1 MRVHKFLSAAGF
13 TSRRKAEVL
22 IRQGRVAVNEKII
35 EDLGRQI
42 DPQVDEVRVDGIL
55 VKLEAQW
62 IYVMLNKPA
71 GYVTSCSHAGQ
82 TIVLELV
89 DLPQRIYPVGRLDK
103 QSTGLLLMT
112 NDGRLH
118 HRLSHPSFDHEK
130 EYIVTV
136 SQPIASKD
144 LRRMA
149 KGVYLDGSLTRPA
162 VVRRLNSRRF
172 SIVLK
177 EGRNR
182 QIRRMVAQVNNQVL
196 QLHRVRIGSLR
207 LGRLAPG
214 HWRLLSKR
222 ERERLLSGAGIQ

>member
-1 MRVHKFLSAAGF
+1 M
-13 TSRRKAEVL
+13 
-22 IRQGRVAVNEKII
+22 RQGRVAVNGQIVK
-35 EDLGRQI
+35 DLGRQI
-42 DPQVDEVRVDGIL
+42 DPQADTVLVDDTLVQLDTQRV
-55 VKLEAQW
+55 
-62 IYVMLNKPA
+62 YVMLNKPA
-71 GYVTSCSHAGQ
+71 GYVTSCSHPGQ
-82 TIVLELV
+82 AIVLDLV

-112 NDGRLH
+112 SDGRLH

-136 SQPIASKD
+136 SKPIASKD

-149 KGVYLDGSLTRPA
+149 RGVYLDGRITRPA
-162 VVRRLNSRRF
+162 VVTRRNARSFR
-172 SIVLK
+172 IVLQ

-196 QLHRVRIGSLR
+196 QLHRVRMGSLR
-207 LGRLAPG
+207 LGRLAAG

-222 ERERLLSGAGIQ
+222 EREQLLSGAGIQ